1 MKRMLATGS
10 IAALAMVGFSATASA
25 DPAQAGCFGQV
36 HKYVNTVG
44 YAGADNV
51 GQLIGAVGGGQEKNT
66 AARGLVAGGFCG

>member
-36 HKYVNTVG
+36 HKYVNTEG
-44 YAGADNV
+44 YATADNV
-51 GQLIGAVGGGQEKNT
+51 GELIGVVQGGQNKNS
-66 AARGLVAGGFCG
+66 AARDLVAGGFCG